1 MQSELIANI
10 NTFTALIVG
19 LILVLTD
26 YRGRR
31 SAEKTQKFLFTLMV
45 AFAVATMMSEL
56 CYSIAI
62 GVPGEFA
69 YIFCLVSNTLYF
81 LFQGAVIGATYLF
94 FDYTT
99 NRDHVKLRKAG
110 IIFALITAVNAAAL
124 AANMFTGFIF
134 IITPD
139 NVYQDVSVYI
149 PVCVGY
155 LFATLILVNVINV
168 RRRISGNLVI
178 LILAAVFPT
187 AVGSTLDMFVEGLRL
202 TWSCYFLSML
212 FCYIFIARA
221 ESLKLMETNIKLLD
235 LTQGHLDVAIPY
247 SRKRKDEFDA
257 VSMAIHGMI
266 EQLRIREIRHTQ
278 MQAITAAGL
287 RFDLFIKCAENVPQ
301 AFKMTLALFRYQY
314 DSIRATMVYP
324 SKDDFYVLRSY
335 VGDDGR
341 RVTEEVGYYLRH
353 EQVMS
358 LIAGKE
364 FVFLNNFTLKELGAD
379 FADAN
384 SQIACIAPLISGDV
398 TKGYIILE
406 SGDEETLPVVRE
418 EEFLRSVAGELAGWI
433 SSFEKSRKPEPK
445 VLSGGGNIQ
454 PASDTGKNIGTKD
467 ADDTAA
473 DETADVLAL
482 LREVDGLDVDTAI
495 AVMGGMED
503 VYEKS
508 VRLFARLAPGCVEKM
523 DGFIDTDLHA
533 FATEV
538 HGVKGS
544 LNNIGALGL
553 GSKAAEIEGAVKSGN
568 AVTAIKNYP
577 SFRAA
582 LLEFHGKLVSALPE
596 HEAAERPQ
604 GDKTELLEPLRKA
617 AAAAED
623 FDAYGAMDIM
633 RGVEK
638 FTYGEEIDSLVRE
651 AVVSLEN
658 YDSEKAAALI
668 AKLIDTAAGGG
679 GGYGG

>member
-10 NTFTALIVG
+10 NTFTALIIG
-19 LILVLTD
+19 LVLILTD

-31 SAEKTQKFLFTLMV
+31 SAEKTQQFLFTLMV
-45 AFAVATMMSEL
+45 GFAVATMMSEL
-56 CYSIAI
+56 CYSIAM
-62 GVPGEFA
+62 GVSGEFA
-69 YIFCLVSNTLYF
+69 YIFCLITNTLYF
-81 LFQGAVIGATYLF
+81 LFQGAVIGSTYLF

-99 NRDHVKLRKAG
+99 NRDHAKLRRAG

-124 AANMFTGFIF
+124 AVNMFTGFIF
-134 IITPD
+134 VITPD
-139 NVYQDVSVYI
+139 NIYQDVSVYVPI
-149 PVCVGY
+149 CVGY
-155 LFATLILVNVINV
+155 LFAILILVNVINV
-168 RRRISGNLVI
+168 RKRIDKNLLI

-187 AVGSTLDMFVEGLRL
+187 AVGSTLDLFLVGLKL
-202 TWSCYFLSML
+202 TWACYFLSML

-266 EQLRIREIRHTQ
+266 EQLRVREIRHTQ

-287 RFDLFIKCAENVPQ
+287 RFDLFIKCAESVPQ

-314 DSIRATMVYP
+314 DSVRVTIVYP
-324 SKDDFYVLRSY
+324 SQDDFYALISY
-335 VGDDGR
+335 IGGDGR
-341 RVTEEVGYYLRH
+341 RVTEEADYFLRH
-353 EQVMS
+353 EQVLS

-384 SQIACIAPLISGDV
+384 TQIACIAPLIIGDV

-433 SSFEKSRKPEPK
+433 SSFEKSRMTEPK
-445 VLSGGGNIQ
+445 ILAGRGGSLP
-454 PASDTGKNIGTKD
+454 PAAGD

-473 DETADVLAL
+473 DATADALAL
-482 LREVDGLDVDTAI
+482 LREIDGLEVDAAI
-495 AVMGGMED
+495 AVMGGMDD
-503 VYEKS
+503 VYEKT
-508 VRLFARLAPGCVEKM
+508 VRLFTRLAPDCIDRMIGL
-523 DGFIDTDLHA
+523 IDTDLNA
-533 FATEV
+533 FAVEI
-538 HGVKGS
+538 HGIKGS
-544 LNNIGALGL
+544 LNNIGASELGV
-553 GSKAAEIEGAVKSGN
+553 KAAEIESAAKSGDIN
-568 AVTAIKNYP
+568 FCRENWPPYREKLV
-577 SFRAA
+577 
-582 LLEFHGKLVSALPE
+582 EFHGKLMSALPE
-596 HEAAERPQ
+596 RETGERSA
-604 GDKTELLEPLRKA
+604 GDESALLELLRNAKV
-617 AAAAED
+617 AAED

-633 RGVEK
+633 RGALEY
-638 FTYGEEIDSLVRE
+638 TYGVETDSLIRE
-651 AVVSLEN
+651 SVAFLESYDCENAAVIIE
-658 YDSEKAAALI
+658 
-668 AKLIDTAAGGG
+668 KLINAADDG